1 MAVTKMPCFA
11 GNRLI
16 GYDLDSEQE
25 LIDSLTECARHFI
38 NYEDAELFCVQAL
51 LGGNI
56 ILSVNNEHSG
66 WLVQYYEVTPKRE
79 IKTMTV
85 SELISKADIGKFK
98 LTFKNVLNQ
107 IIENPNPNIIGSM
120 KVKATE
126 IDWLAQTATIM
137 VVSL

>member
-1 MAVTKMPCFA
+1 MPCFA

-56 ILSVNNEHSG
+56 ILSVNNEHSD

-107 IIENPNPNIIGSM
+107 IIENSNPNIIGSM

>member
-51 LGGNI
+51 LGCNI

-85 SELISKADIGKFK
+85 SELISKTDIGNFK
-98 LTFKNVLNQ
+98 LTFENVLNK
-107 IIENPNPNIIGSM
+107 IIENPNYSLISEM
-120 KVKATE
+120 KVKTAE
-126 IDWLAQTATIM
+126 IDWLSQKAIIT